1 MKIGILTQPLG
12 TNYGGLLQAFA
23 LQKVLSDKG
32 HDVTIIQR
40 EKNSTFYKVLRKMK
54 ALICKNYVYMSSN
67 TIHYIS
73 QKVDK
78 FINNN
83 IPNRTKKVNS
93 TKALI
98 HEIYKYKFDAYVVGS
113 DQVWRPSYS
122 PNIYNYYLDFVEE
135 KTVKKIAYAA
145 SFGVEQWEYTLK
157 QTKRCAE
164 LANSFDLISVREDSG
179 VDLCHNYLDVDALH
193 VLDPTMLLQKN
204 DYIDII
210 RQEYK
215 EWEDKSCFNNNLF
228 CYFLDSTIEKETL
241 AIKLANVYSL
251 TLLFS
256 MPKKYKGK
264 NLNDEN
270 IYPSVSFWLSCFVK
284 SSYVLTDSFHGC
296 VFSIIFNKPFWVILN
311 PNRGNSRFT
320 SLLKLFGL
328 ENRIVK
334 DFDTIKWDSNISWN
348 MVNERLSILRKRSL
362 DFIFKLL

>member
-1 MKIGILTQPLG
+1 MKIGILTQPLA
-12 TNYGGLLQAFA
+12 TNYGGLLQAYA
-23 LQKVLSDKG
+23 LQKILSEKG

-40 EKNSTFYKVLRKMK
+40 EKNSVYYKILRKIK
-54 ALICKNYVYMSSN
+54 ALVCKNYTYMSSK
-67 TIHYIS
+67 TIHYVS
-73 QKVDK
+73 QEIDK

-83 IPNRTKKVNS
+83 IVNRTKKINS

-98 HEIYKYKFDAYVVGS
+98 REINKYNFDAYVVGS

-122 PNIYNYYLDFVEE
+122 PNIYNYYLDFIEE
-135 KTVKKIAYAA
+135 KAVKKIAYAA
-145 SFGVEQWEYTLK
+145 SFGVEQWEYTVK
-157 QTKRCAE
+157 ETKRCAE
-164 LANSFDLISVREDSG
+164 LAKSFDLISVREDSG
-179 VDLCHNYLDVDALH
+179 INLCGNYLGVNAIH
-193 VLDPTMLLQKN
+193 VLDPTMLLPKN

-215 EWEDKSCFNNNLF
+215 DWDDNLCFNENLF
-228 CYFLDSTIEKETL
+228 CYFLDSNVEKEAL
-241 AIKLANVYSL
+241 ANKIANVYSL
-251 TLLFS
+251 SLLFS
-256 MPKKYKGK
+256 MPKKYKGG
-264 NLNDEN
+264 NLNNEN

-334 DFDTIKWDSNISWN
+334 DFNITQWDSDISWN
-348 MVNERLSILRKRSL
+348 LVNDKLSILRKRSL
-362 DFIFKLL
+362 DFIFRLL